1 MDVDVAN
8 ATFTEVDV
16 ADADIEI
23 TDNERQTMLD
33 LFAEACARHTAWDDI
48 DLRQQGSIVR
58 RLERGC
64 HNSAVHS
71 CEKDRI
77 NCAWDNPTFTSRY
90 SAICY
95 RVLSNLDPR
104 SSIGSEYLGNLLI
117 TGEIDARA
125 VSMVSSAT
133 LYPAGSA
140 TERDIIA
147 TRMKQKIQEKFSQ
160 KYKCSK
166 CQARKCVWYGVQMR
180 GLDEPEDKHCKCLEC
195 GHEWKERE

>member
-1 MDVDVAN
+1 MLNNIIKFSLNNKYLIILASVLLVVIGMRTAINMDVDVA
-8 ATFTEVDV
+8 EVDV

-77 NCAWDNPTFTSRY
+77 N
-90 SAICY
+90 
-95 RVLSNLDPR
+95 
-104 SSIGSEYLGNLLI
+104 
-117 TGEIDARA
+117 
-125 VSMVSSAT
+125 
-133 LYPAGSA
+133 
-140 TERDIIA
+140 
-147 TRMKQKIQEKFSQ
+147 
-160 KYKCSK
+160 
-166 CQARKCVWYGVQMR
+166 
-180 GLDEPEDKHCKCLEC
+180 
-195 GHEWKERE
+195 